1 MTSSTTSSMTSSTTS
16 SMTGKVCVLTGASK
30 GIGLAMAEAMAAAGA
45 KVVLSSRKQEAVDDA
60 ARRIRDR
67 GGAAVG
73 IACHVGRAEQRARLV
88 DKTVEHFGGLDV
100 LVNNAVVNPAFG
112 PVLQMDEGVFDKV
125 MDVNVKAPFELAKL
139 AHPHLE
145 RSGRGSILNVASVEG
160 ITPARFMGLYAVSKA
175 ALISLTKVMAR
186 EWGPDIR
193 ANAIAPG
200 LVRTKF
206 SEVLV
211 SDQDIVDEVIGHQPI
226 PRVAEP
232 AEISGLA
239 VFLASDAASYC
250 TGAVYLVDGG
260 HCI

>member
-1 MTSSTTSSMTSSTTS
+1 MNISLE
-16 SMTGKVCVLTGASK
+16 GKVAVLTGASK
-30 GIGLAMAEAMAAAGA
+30 GIGLAIAEAMAAAGA
-45 KVVLSSRKQEAVDDA
+45 KVVVSSRKQDAVDAAAAGIRGKGGDA
-60 ARRIRDR
+60 I
-67 GGAAVG
+67 GVE
-73 IACHVGRAEQRARLV
+73 CHVGKADHRERLV
-88 DKTVEHFGGLDV
+88 EQTVEKFGGLDI

-112 PVLQMDEGVFDKV
+112 PIQQMGEGVFDKI

-145 RSGRGSILNVASVEG
+145 KSGKGSILNIASIEG

-186 EWGPDIR
+186 EWGPDVR
-193 ANAIAPG
+193 ANALAPG
-200 LVRTKF
+200 LVETKF

-211 SDQDIVDEVIGHQPI
+211 SNDDIVNEVIGHQPI
-226 PRVAEP
+226 PRVAQP
-232 AEISGLA
+232 AEMTGLS

-250 TGAVYLVDGG
+250 TGAVYLIDGG